1 MKFPYNGIAIPEILL
16 PGPDVDLSKWA
27 VVACDQ
33 YTSQREYWAEV
44 ARKTQG
50 APSALNIIY
59 PEAWLDQGDGRIEE
73 INRAMAEYE
82 RDVLTQRV
90 NGFVLVERTT
100 QSGSRL
106 GLMAAVDLEAYDFYP
121 GSVSQ
126 IRATEGTVLSRIPP
140 RVKIRKNAPLESP
153 HIMLLVDDVH
163 DLLIRPLYEDRGRM
177 ELLYDVN
184 LMMEGGRLRGWRVDA
199 DIHLESVQQALY
211 YLNRL
216 NPDLPYA
223 VEDGKQPL
231 AIAGAPGEL
240 TVSLLQP
247 FLDNWLLSHSEC
259 EIDYIHGEQALRS
272 LAAKPGCCGS
282 VVACDQYTSE
292 PDYWKRV
299 EDFVG
304 EAPSTLHITL
314 PEVYLEGEDLPGRIQ
329 TINRTMEAYL
339 QGNLL
344 QTLGD
349 SFLYVERTL
358 ADKKVRKGLV
368 GAVDLEQYDYA
379 RGSQSLI
386 RATEGTVL
394 ERIPPRVKVRENA
407 ALELPHIML
416 LVDDQART
424 VIEPLGAQTEDLKQV
439 YDFAL
444 MENGGSIRGWQV
456 PKDKAQGVQD
466 ELKTLADQ
474 EVFEEKYQVAGKG
487 TLLFAVGDGNHSLA
501 TARQC
506 WLELKESLTEEQ
518 QLTHPARYA
527 LAEIVN
533 LHDPALVFE
542 PIHRLLRHVDGKGMI
557 FKLNEWCGHR
567 GLKLKPCMDGRG
579 DCLLTYVDEDGKLPL
594 AIDGAPGEL
603 TVSLLQPF
611 LDNWLLSHSECEIDY
626 IHGEQALRSLAAK
639 PGCCGGAPGEL
650 TVSLLQPFL
659 DNWLLSHSECEID
672 YIHGEQALR
681 SLAAKPG
688 CCGFLLTAMDKKLL
702 FPSVKAHGALPRKT
716 FSMGEANEKRYY
728 MECRRLHR

>member
-216 NPDLPYA
+216 NPDL
-223 VEDGKQPL
+223 
-231 AIAGAPGEL
+231 
-240 TVSLLQP
+240 
-247 FLDNWLLSHSEC
+247 
-259 EIDYIHGEQALRS
+259 
-272 LAAKPGCCGS
+272 
-282 VVACDQYTSE
+282 
-292 PDYWKRV
+292 
-299 EDFVG
+299 
-304 EAPSTLHITL
+304 
-314 PEVYLEGEDLPGRIQ
+314 
-329 TINRTMEAYL
+329 
-339 QGNLL
+339 
-344 QTLGD
+344 
-349 SFLYVERTL
+349 
-358 ADKKVRKGLV
+358 
-368 GAVDLEQYDYA
+368 
-379 RGSQSLI
+379 
-386 RATEGTVL
+386 
-394 ERIPPRVKVRENA
+394 
-407 ALELPHIML
+407 
-416 LVDDQART
+416 
-424 VIEPLGAQTEDLKQV
+424 
-439 YDFAL
+439 
-444 MENGGSIRGWQV
+444 
-456 PKDKAQGVQD
+456 
-466 ELKTLADQ
+466 
-474 EVFEEKYQVAGKG
+474 
-487 TLLFAVGDGNHSLA
+487 LFAVGDGNHSLA

-639 PGCCGGAPGEL
+639 PGCCG
-650 TVSLLQPFL
+650 
-659 DNWLLSHSECEID
+659 
-672 YIHGEQALR
+672 
-681 SLAAKPG
+681 
-688 CCGFLLTAMDKKLL
+688 FLLTAMDKKLL